1 MEENRAGSRRRA
13 EEALVSGSGSFSRF
27 KISKQRAL
35 SRLTFTMLSD
45 STSLVL
51 GQGQG

>member
-1 MEENRAGSRRRA
+1 MEENRAGSGRKA
-13 EEALVSGSGSFSRF
+13 EEALVSFSRF